1 MEEKSATLARQYRV
15 FCFILLIS
23 ATLIL
28 GMAVIPANAAR
39 KADVP
44 QIVSAT
50 ETSTKTESETTSP
63 ASADEADMKNT
74 GNKIKLRAKSAATN
88 LAPGTKINI
97 NKADRA
103 MLEKLPEIGQA
114 KAKAIIA
121 GRPYNTIEDVMKV
134 KGIKGKTF
142 DVIKDYIVVK

>member
-74 GNKIKLRAKSAATN
+74 GNKIKMRAKSASAN

-97 NKADRA
+97 NKADQA
-103 MLEKLPEIGQA
+103 MLEKLPEIGPA

>member
-1 MEEKSATLARQYRV
+1 LEEKSATLARQYRV

-74 GNKIKLRAKSAATN
+74 GNKIKMRAKSASAN

-97 NKADRA
+97 NKADQA
-103 MLEKLPEIGQA
+103 MLEKLPEIGPA